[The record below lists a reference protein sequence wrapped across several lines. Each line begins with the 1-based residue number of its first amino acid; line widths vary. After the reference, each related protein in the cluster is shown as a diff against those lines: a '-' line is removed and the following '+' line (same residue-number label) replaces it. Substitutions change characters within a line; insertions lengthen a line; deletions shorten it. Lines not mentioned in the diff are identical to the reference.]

1 CHYHFEQAG
10 LNEHAFESTREV
22 EDYHQIRL
30 FMQHTDAGDK
40 SDLPAVPARASIWSK
55 VTSTRENC
63 LGQECPF
70 INDCF
75 VYKAR
80 RRAQEAD
87 IVVINHA
94 LFMADWAL
102 REEGVC
108 DLLPDVQAVIFDEAH
123 HLPATA
129 TRFLVISISSYQLRS
144 VTYVLSLLV
153 MDIC

>member
-1 CHYHFEQAG
+1 LPELCRGLQASTSAALLQGRSDYLCHYHFEQAG
-10 LNEHAFESTREV
+10 LNEQAFDSTREV

-30 FMQHTDAGDK
+30 FLPHTDTVDN
-40 SDLPAVPARASIWSK
+40 SDLAAVPEHPRIASK
-55 VTSTRENC
+55 VASTGENC

-80 RRAQEAD
+80 RRAQDAD

-129 TRFLVISISSYQLRS
+129 TRF
-144 VTYVLSLLV
+144 
-153 MDIC
+153 